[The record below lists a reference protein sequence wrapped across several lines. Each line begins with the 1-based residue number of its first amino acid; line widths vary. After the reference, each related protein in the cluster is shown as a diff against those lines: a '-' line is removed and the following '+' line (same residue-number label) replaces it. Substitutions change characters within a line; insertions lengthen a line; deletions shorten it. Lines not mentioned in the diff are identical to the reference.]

1 MEIFIFIHFSNITIH
16 SIHFHFFFQSKKD
29 FCITANPIN
38 LSFHLNEEKKKKNQ
52 TTGIDINKSTDK
64 I

>member
-38 LSFHLNEEKKKKNQ
+38 LSFHLNEEKKKKK
-52 TTGIDINKSTDK
+52 TKPLE
-64 I
+64 

>member
-16 SIHFHFFFQSKKD
+16 SIHFHFFFTIKKKD

-38 LSFHLNEEKKKKNQ
+38 LSFHLNEEKKKTKPLE
-52 TTGIDINKSTDK
+52 
-64 I
+64 

>member
-1 MEIFIFIHFSNITIH
+1 MEIFIFIHFSNI
-16 SIHFHFFFQSKKD
+16 HFYTFPFFFFQSKKD

-38 LSFHLNEEKKKKNQ
+38 LSFHLNEEKKNQ